1 MGGTVELDMERIP
14 KHIAIIMDGN
24 GRWAKKRFLPRLAGH
39 KAGSETLREIIETC
53 GELGVQHLTVYA
65 FSTENWGRPDEEITG
80 LFNLLRGYLNTEIET
95 MDREGIRINAIGD
108 LTGLPEDLRKQ
119 IAAAMEKTKI
129 HSKLQLNIA
138 LNYGGRDELLK
149 AVQQIASEVRDGTM
163 ALSSVTEETIDA
175 HLFTKGIPD
184 PELLIRTSGE
194 LRLSNFLLWQLA
206 YSEFYF
212 TDVFW
217 PDFKRNEL
225 INAIKEYQNRK
236 RRFGKL

>member
-1 MGGTVELDMERIP
+1 MELDMERIP